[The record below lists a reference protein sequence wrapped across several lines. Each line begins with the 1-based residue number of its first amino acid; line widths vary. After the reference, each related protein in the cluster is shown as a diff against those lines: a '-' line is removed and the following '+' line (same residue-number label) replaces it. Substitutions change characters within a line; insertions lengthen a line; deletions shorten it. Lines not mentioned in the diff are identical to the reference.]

1 MPAFLQLRSVPTRM
15 IAWAL
20 CQSLL
25 MVCCLRGAAYDDQ
38 GPDDAAPVAIGTE
51 RLKTL
56 VQDLAD
62 QTFAVREAATEELA
76 TRCDEKSLV
85 ALEEMSR
92 ESSDFET
99 KLRIRGII
107 AKIKA
112 ERLQTQVASFMRSKD
127 PEKTFGFDG
136 WKTFSR
142 YSGQTRGAKKLFLTL
157 LELHPRLVEQQLESK
172 DEAIAYAKQIAARVG
187 DKKSRLMYAEPGDG
201 LALLYAL
208 NASEELQDQ
217 ALEGISIR
225 TFRLAPFSPLL
236 NEPQYRKS
244 LERMLTVWSSR
255 VKLERITCLLWFIE
269 KELPVCR
276 SLALDLLSSEE
287 IKVDPDGF
295 ALSMQAL
302 FRFGEKG
309 DLPKVETWLQDKTV
323 CFVSERL
330 ALPSP
335 DKLDANGQLPP
346 GLAVER
352 FTVEYRDIALL
363 VSLRIRGDDP
373 QPYFPYLRLHALRG
387 FFPETIALPEGLD
400 KPREERIQAW
410 QNQKPK
416 SK

>member
-1 MPAFLQLRSVPTRM
+1 
-15 IAWAL
+15 
-20 CQSLL
+20 
-25 MVCCLRGAAYDDQ
+25 
-38 GPDDAAPVAIGTE
+38 
-51 RLKTL
+51 
-56 VQDLAD
+56 
-62 QTFAVREAATEELA
+62 
-76 TRCDEKSLV
+76 
-85 ALEEMSR
+85 
-92 ESSDFET
+92 
-99 KLRIRGII
+99 
-107 AKIKA
+107 
-112 ERLQTQVASFMRSKD
+112 
-127 PEKTFGFDG
+127 
-136 WKTFSR
+136 
-142 YSGQTRGAKKLFLTL
+142 
-157 LELHPRLVEQQLESK
+157 
-172 DEAIAYAKQIAARVG
+172 
-187 DKKSRLMYAEPGDG
+187 
-201 LALLYAL
+201 
-208 NASEELQDQ
+208 
-217 ALEGISIR
+217 
-225 TFRLAPFSPLL
+225 
-236 NEPQYRKS
+236 
-244 LERMLTVWSSR
+244 MLTVWSSR

-410 QNQKPK
+410 QNQKLK

>member
-1 MPAFLQLRSVPTRM
+1 MPAFLQLLSVPTRT

-20 CQSLL
+20 CQSL
-25 MVCCLRGAAYDDQ
+25 MMACCLHGAAYGDQ

-208 NASEELQDQ
+208 NASEELQDE

-244 LERMLTVWSSR
+244 LERMLTTWSSR

-363 VSLRIRGDDP
+363 VSLRLRGDDP

-410 QNQKPK
+410 QNQKLK

>member
-1 MPAFLQLRSVPTRM
+1 M
-15 IAWAL
+15 IAWSL
-20 CQSLL
+20 CQSL
-25 MVCCLRGAAYDDQ
+25 MVACCLHNAAYCGQNSDD
-38 GPDDAAPVAIGTE
+38 GKPTSIGSE

-76 TRCDEKSLV
+76 TLCDEKSLA
-85 ALEEMSR
+85 ALEVMSR

-107 AKIKA
+107 TKIKA

-127 PEKTFGFDG
+127 PEQTFGFDG

-172 DEAIAYAKQIAARVG
+172 DEALAYAKQIAARVG
-187 DKKSRLMYAEPGDG
+187 DKKSRLMYAEAGDG

-244 LERMLTVWSSR
+244 LERMLTIWSSR

-276 SLALDLLSSEE
+276 SLALDLLSSDE

-302 FRFGEKG
+302 FRFGEKE

-330 ALPSP
+330 AFPSP

-363 VSLRIRGDDP
+363 VSLRLRGDDP

-400 KPREERIQAW
+400 EPREERIQAW
-410 QNQKPK
+410 QNQKLK

>member
-1 MPAFLQLRSVPTRM
+1 MPSFFQLRSVPTRL

-20 CQSLL
+20 CQPLI
-25 MVCCLRGAAYDDQ
+25 VACCLHVATYADQ
-38 GPDDAAPVAIGTE
+38 GSDDRKPIAIGSE

-76 TRCDEKSLV
+76 TRCDEKSLA

-112 ERLQTQVASFMRSKD
+112 ERLQTQVAAFMRSKD
-127 PEKTFGFDG
+127 PEQTFGFDG

-172 DEAIAYAKQIAARVG
+172 DEAIAYAKRIAARVG
-187 DKKSRLMYAEPGDG
+187 DKKSRLLYAEPGDG

-244 LERMLTVWSSR
+244 LERMLTTWSSR

-269 KELPVCR
+269 KELAVCR

-363 VSLRIRGDDP
+363 VSLRLRGDDP

-410 QNQKPK
+410 QNQKLK
-416 SK
+416 SE